1 MKLQIKRYRTS
12 VNYEFIF
19 LARRAVIENQSISH
33 SRKKYSPIII
43 FRARETENFWPSA
56 AEKRGNYISKFQAAT
71 GISTLGFSHATR
83 SCIYASQDIY
93 MCVYIYIYVCVCI
106 YMYMYIYICIH
117 TCIYHIHLII
127 GFWSFHLEPF
137 SCISRAASLG
147 SPREK
152 SIFRVHRYILTVSV
166 SSVTVR
172 KRLSSSSFPRD
183 QIRIC
188 NSLKP
193 FPLLQR
199 NRYRKATTNLSS
211 HRFAEY

>member
-1 MKLQIKRYRTS
+1 
-12 VNYEFIF
+12 
-19 LARRAVIENQSISH
+19 LAVCC
-33 SRKKYSPIII
+33 
-43 FRARETENFWPSA
+43 RETWKLHFQVSSCYRHIYVGILACDSVLHICIP
-56 AEKRGNYISKFQAAT
+56 GYI
-71 GISTLGFSHATR
+71 
-83 SCIYASQDIY
+83 YV
-93 MCVYIYIYVCVCI
+93 CVYIYIYICVCVCI